1 MCRVRACSVCF
12 HIFQFVFI
20 YQGETLSDLSIGGHP
35 INEVELPQKVNPVGL
50 DVYLRTNQSKNTMTM
65 ELQCNDQ
72 WIGAEAKQRMAE
84 CYTECLRSL
93 MTART
98 IGEVLC
104 PVPEE
109 DRF

>member
-20 YQGETLSDLSIGGHP
+20 YQGETLNDLSIGGHP

-50 DVYLRTNQSKNTMTM
+50 DVHLRTNQSKNTMTM

-72 WIGAEAKQRMAE
+72 WLGAEAKQRMAE